1 MKHFTIMILALLAAR
16 AEARPGQSTITF
28 GESDKVVSGTTKHR
42 NFRAD
47 LDSLNKTHGA
57 WKKAHLNETLYVCQ
71 RNAERVATLARKVS
85 DRIDL
90 AEKETLK
97 SAKAVESTVAGV
109 VGANATEIP
118 ANFSIEQIAT
128 LRAKVMQLTAAQKQ
142 AQLLER
148 LSGQVM
154 KFYQNDI
161 PKESAVDGNCVAQYS
176 AAVQQGAKASEAYHS
191 DAAGLDEKLDKLKT
205 AAEIALNA
213 VEQSFLYAGI

>member
-1 MKHFTIMILALLAAR
+1 MKYFTIMILAILAAR

-28 GESDKVVSGTTKHR
+28 GESDRVVSGTTKHR

-47 LDSLNKTHGA
+47 LDALNKTHDV

-85 DRIDL
+85 DRID
-90 AEKETLK
+90 ASEKETLK
-97 SAKAVESTVAGV
+97 TSKAVEKTVESV
-109 VGANATEIP
+109 VGADATEMP
-118 ANFSIEQIAT
+118 ATFTGEQTDA
-128 LRAKVMQLTAAQKQ
+128 LRAKVKQLTAAQKQ

-154 KFYQNDI
+154 KFYQSDI
-161 PKESAVDGNCVAQYS
+161 PKESAVDGTCVTQYT

-191 DAAGLDEKLDKLKT
+191 DAAALSTKLDKLKA
-205 AAEIALNA
+205 AAEVALKSA
-213 VEQSFLYAGI
+213 QQTFMYAGI